1 MGNSLEAKL
10 EVSSGAYA
18 SIWDLCAGY
27 AGQYKL
33 PFLILP
39 VLITMSTRRDHP
51 EELFEFETIA
61 RTRMRYWV
69 LGLMGVWLA
78 MATFDW
84 TSRFLI
90 FHWQDQWLSVR
101 SVSETSSHT
110 RGIPQSHVVPAKMG
124 GGLTRMVPVR
134 RIAVRYAEFHP
145 EHIQTIDEWGYMND
159 SSSEGMYYP
168 VVTLGDSVMVSLG
181 TQNVAQVLSIVGGV
195 PVYNHAR
202 AGTGPFLEM
211 RRFLSLK
218 RFVPMPK
225 VVVWNISARELGAP
239 LFLRQPVVSWFSN
252 PSFSFQGSAATSSG
266 IQWSSFTPSSL
277 GTAWPNTSLMA
288 YLGRRGWSKV
298 KLAVFQEW
306 PSDVFGADDPQF
318 GPMLFYGENL
328 RVLPLLTPEVDAP
341 AVIQTVVRV
350 AEGFRELGM
359 ELVVLLV
366 PEKEQ
371 VHIQAL
377 PPGQQ
382 IRLAKGPELLQAIE
396 QGLTSHDVPVVNLL
410 PVFQRETAS
419 GNRLFWRDDTHWNDE
434 GIHLA
439 AKEIWRTVE
448 PLLE

>member
-1 MGNSLEAKL
+1 
-10 EVSSGAYA
+10 
-18 SIWDLCAGY
+18 
-27 AGQYKL
+27 
-33 PFLILP
+33 
-39 VLITMSTRRDHP
+39 MSTRRDHP
-51 EELFEFETIA
+51 EELFEFETIS

-84 TSRFLI
+84 TSRFWV
-90 FHWQDQWLSVR
+90 FHWQDHWLPIPATVDSGGDKRYEPR
-101 SVSETSSHT
+101 SIT
-110 RGIPQSHVVPAKMG
+110 IPSQMSGSLA
-124 GGLTRMVPVR
+124 RMVPVQ
-134 RIAVRYAEFHP
+134 RIAARFAEYHP
-145 EHIQTIDEWGYMND
+145 EYIQPIDGWGYVNESLPED
-159 SSSEGMYYP
+159 MYYP
-168 VVTLGDSVMVSLG
+168 IVTLGDSVMISLG
-181 TQNVAQVLSIVGGV
+181 TQNVAQVLSNVGGV
-195 PVYNHAR
+195 PVYNHAQ
-202 AGTGPFLEM
+202 AGAGPFLEL
-211 RRFLSLK
+211 RRFLTLR

-225 VVVWNISARELGAP
+225 VVVWNLSARELGAP
-239 LFLRQPVVSWFSN
+239 LFLRQPIEAWFGDRALSL
-252 PSFSFQGSAATSSG
+252 PGTASTSSG